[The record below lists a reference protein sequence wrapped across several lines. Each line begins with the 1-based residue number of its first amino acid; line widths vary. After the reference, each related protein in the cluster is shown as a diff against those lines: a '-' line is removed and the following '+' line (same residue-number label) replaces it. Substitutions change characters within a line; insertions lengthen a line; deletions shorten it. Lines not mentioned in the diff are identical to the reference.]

1 MAYYKFKYYLLFIKN
16 KRNKYKWINKKMINY
31 YGLEILHLFKYK
43 NKDNISKNI
52 VSLVWKE

>member
-1 MAYYKFKYYLLFIKN
+1 MLFIKN